1 MLSKKLFIKID
12 CMLLRKSFGTGDY
25 EHTTELNSVVE
36 DFVSKKDCNRYIS
49 VTICDM
55 GIPAVISFHSVSA
68 TACIMKKKE
77 TEQVDAEYPLE
88 STSWLMANLGYYDPN
103 NDEVFPLNPISI
115 SDEEHADYV
124 YIQSKSFSISY
135 IFPEADKVNKFV
147 IYYLL
152 NINES
157 KVKVFYSEIRTPY
170 ELRKAI
176 IAKGYKKLLTLFK
189 TRISEYYAEVID
201 YIEDI
206 NKRILSID
214 IERLITGEIDKE
226 LAVAL
231 NIDYDYIVDFFKSNN
246 VLDEKNLY
254 LYLMIDRALIDF
266 TYQLNIDTDETAK
279 QIVQNIDKEKIEKHL
294 EKLMKFISS
303 EKIMSAILFQEADE
317 NAHPEKYWCDAG
329 NAFSEQQK
337 VELYKK
343 RSKSLFRNLK
353 KAVEKYALLLQL
365 YLQQR

>member
-1 MLSKKLFIKID
+1 MS
-12 CMLLRKSFGTGDY
+12 C
-25 EHTTELNSVVE
+25 
-36 DFVSKKDCNRYIS
+36 
-49 VTICDM
+49 
-55 GIPAVISFHSVSA
+55 
-68 TACIMKKKE
+68 
-77 TEQVDAEYPLE
+77 
-88 STSWLMANLGYYDPN
+88 
-103 NDEVFPLNPISI
+103 ISI
-115 SDEEHADYV
+115 SH
-124 YIQSKSFSISY
+124 
-135 IFPEADKVNKFV
+135 IFPEADKINKFV

-303 EKIMSAILFQEADE
+303 EKIMSAVLFQEADE
-317 NAHPEKYWCDAG
+317 NAHPEKYWCDTG

-337 VELYKK
+337 AELYKK

-353 KAVEKYALLLQL
+353 KAVEKYAHLLQL